1 MSSSDVVLYDLQD
14 GIATITWNRPEANN
28 GWTTELELL
37 YYQYLQN
44 AEADPAVKVIV
55 LTGAGRSFCPG
66 ADMNGLNNAA
76 SGRGSVGR
84 SEPGAEAGRTPWP
97 VDYPATINKPTI
109 AAINGACAGV
119 GLVQA
124 CMLDFRF
131 AVEGAK
137 FTVAFARR
145 GLIAEYGSAWLLPKI
160 VGHANTLDL
169 LMSSRV
175 VLADEA
181 QKMGLVNRVV
191 AKEHLMDAV
200 YEYAADIA
208 RNCSPTS
215 MAIMK
220 RQVEQAYLMD
230 RLAATTEAH
239 RLMNLTLR
247 QTDFVEGVKSFVEKR
262 QPTFGSIR
270 TELLP

>member
-1 MSSSDVVLYDLQD
+1 MSSSDVVLYDLQS

-37 YYQYLQN
+37 YYKYLDQ
-44 AEADPAVKVIV
+44 AQADPAVKVIV

-66 ADMNGLNNAA
+66 ADMNMLSNAA
-76 SGRGSVGR
+76 GGRASASGGEAG
-84 SEPGAEAGRTPWP
+84 GQAGRTPWP
-97 VDYPATINKPTI
+97 VDYPATITKPTI

-160 VGHANTLDL
+160 VGHANALDL

-175 VLADEA
+175 ILADEA
-181 QKMGLVNRVV
+181 LSMGLVNRVV

-200 YEYAADIA
+200 YEYAGDLA

-220 RQVEQAYLMD
+220 RQVEQAHLMD
-230 RLAATTEAH
+230 RLTATIEAH

-247 QTDFVEGVKSFVEKR
+247 EPDFVEGVKSFIEKR

>member
-1 MSSSDVVLYDLQD
+1 MSADVVLYELSE

-28 GWTTELELL
+28 GWTSELELL
-37 YYQYLQN
+37 YYQYLAQ
-44 AEADPAVKVIV
+44 AQADPEVKVIV

-66 ADMNGLNNAA
+66 ADMNGLHNAA
-76 SGRGSVGR
+76 SGKGGLGDSSGQ
-84 SEPGAEAGRTPWP
+84 AGRTPWP
-97 VDYPATINKPTI
+97 VDYPATITKPTI

-124 CMLDFRF
+124 CMLDMRF

-145 GLIAEYGSAWLLPKI
+145 GLIAEYGSAWLLPRI
-160 VGHANTLDL
+160 VGHANALDL
-169 LMSSRV
+169 LLSSRV

-181 QKMGLVNRVV
+181 LAMGLVNRVV

-200 YEYAADIA
+200 YEYASDIA

-230 RLAATTEAH
+230 RLTATTEAH

-262 QPTFGSIR
+262 YPTFGSIK

>member
-1 MSSSDVVLYDLQD
+1 MSTSDVVLYDLQD
-14 GIATITWNRPEANN
+14 GIATITWNRPESNN
-28 GWTTELELL
+28 GWISELELL
-37 YYQYLQN
+37 YYQYLQQ
-44 AEADPAVKVIV
+44 AEADAAVKVIV
-55 LTGAGRSFCPG
+55 ITGAGRSFCPG
-66 ADMNGLNNAA
+66 ADMNMLSNAA
-76 SGRGSVGR
+76 GGRGSVSGDA
-84 SEPGAEAGRTPWP
+84 PGTEAGRTPWP
-97 VDYPATINKPTI
+97 VDYPATITKPTI
-109 AAINGACAGV
+109 AAVNGACAGV

-160 VGHANTLDL
+160 VGHANALDL

-181 QKMGLVNRVV
+181 LKMGLVNRVV

-239 RLMNLTLR
+239 RLMNLTLK
-247 QTDFVEGVKSFVEKR
+247 QTDFVEGVKSFIEKR
-262 QPTFGSIR
+262 QPAFGSIR